1 MYRECRATTV
11 IRVWLLACV
20 NVWYSFHT
28 NVKGGETNTGATNT
42 IHATKYYALKHS
54 RTNTDSLPERKWE
67 RNTVNTASKIACVFA
82 LHPFERYF
90 VACLTCNCD
99 CGCVHVYMCPFG
111 EIIRVE
117 MFLVVAPLRWLDA
130 ISIRLQIGQVVIKT
144 CTRKASH
151 ERARTHTR
159 TQRQTPNSA
168 LKNHINLL
176 HPIWERELNG
186 ISTSDS
192 LSHSS
197 IHSLYIYLCFY
208 VWLK

>member
-28 NVKGGETNTGATNT
+28 NVKGGETNAGATNT

-54 RTNTDSLPERKWE
+54 RMPERKWE

-130 ISIRLQIGQVVIKT
+130 ISIRLQIGQVVIRT

-151 ERARTHTR
+151 ERARTHTHA
-159 TQRQTPNSA
+159 TPNTKHQTA
-168 LKNHINLL
+168 HLKI
-176 HPIWERELNG
+176 
-186 ISTSDS
+186 TS
-192 LSHSS
+192 
-197 IHSLYIYLCFY
+197 IYCIPFES
-208 VWLK
+208 VN